1 MSEHKGRPTTQ
12 TARGFQILAKSPTHQ
27 HLAESRPNI
36 ERRLEAHRMRPP
48 LFVLLLNL
56 PTLPLAASEVSAQAE
71 HAMVRYRNHLEE
83 FSKTGS
89 LDNYKM
95 ACLELRMA
103 STRLNN
109 KLNKLQAN
117 SSSHRSFLVKDK
129 IMNTLAGGCKPYGL

>member
-1 MSEHKGRPTTQ
+1 
-12 TARGFQILAKSPTHQ
+12 
-27 HLAESRPNI
+27 
-36 ERRLEAHRMRPP
+36 MRPP

-71 HAMVRYRNHLEE
+71 HAMLRYHNHLEE

-95 ACLELRMA
+95 ACMELRMA
-103 STRLNN
+103 SARLN
-109 KLNKLQAN
+109 NKLQAN
-117 SSSHRSFLVKDK
+117 SSSQRSFLVKDK

>member
-1 MSEHKGRPTTQ
+1 M
-12 TARGFQILAKSPTHQ
+12 
-27 HLAESRPNI
+27 
-36 ERRLEAHRMRPP
+36 
-48 LFVLLLNL
+48 
-56 PTLPLAASEVSAQAE
+56 LPLAASEVSAQAE
-71 HAMVRYRNHLEE
+71 QSMLRYHNHLEE

-109 KLNKLQAN
+109 KLNNLQAN

-129 IMNTLAGGCKPYGL
+129 IINTLAGGCKPYGL

>member
-1 MSEHKGRPTTQ
+1 
-12 TARGFQILAKSPTHQ
+12 
-27 HLAESRPNI
+27 
-36 ERRLEAHRMRPP
+36 MRPS

-71 HAMVRYRNHLEE
+71 HAMLRYHNHLEE

-103 STRLNN
+103 SARLN
-109 KLNKLQAN
+109 NKLQAN
-117 SSSHRSFLVKDK
+117 SSSYRSFLVKDK

>member
-1 MSEHKGRPTTQ
+1 
-12 TARGFQILAKSPTHQ
+12 
-27 HLAESRPNI
+27 
-36 ERRLEAHRMRPP
+36 MRPS

-71 HAMVRYRNHLEE
+71 HAMLRYHNHLEE

-109 KLNKLQAN
+109 KLKAN

>member
-1 MSEHKGRPTTQ
+1 
-12 TARGFQILAKSPTHQ
+12 
-27 HLAESRPNI
+27 
-36 ERRLEAHRMRPP
+36 MRSP

-56 PTLPLAASEVSAQAE
+56 PTLPLAASEASAQAE
-71 HAMVRYRNHLEE
+71 HAMLRYHNHLEE
-83 FSKTGS
+83 FSKNGS

-117 SSSHRSFLVKDK
+117 SSGHRSFLVKDK

>member
-1 MSEHKGRPTTQ
+1 
-12 TARGFQILAKSPTHQ
+12 
-27 HLAESRPNI
+27 
-36 ERRLEAHRMRPP
+36 MRPP

-71 HAMVRYRNHLEE
+71 YAMVRYRNHLEE

-103 STRLNN
+103 SARLN
-109 KLNKLQAN
+109 NKLQAN
-117 SSSHRSFLVKDK
+117 SSSLRSFLVKDK

>member
-1 MSEHKGRPTTQ
+1 
-12 TARGFQILAKSPTHQ
+12 
-27 HLAESRPNI
+27 
-36 ERRLEAHRMRPP
+36 MRPP

-71 HAMVRYRNHLEE
+71 HAMLRYHTHLEE

-109 KLNKLQAN
+109 KLQSN
-117 SSSHRSFLVKDK
+117 SSSHMSFLAKDK

>member
-1 MSEHKGRPTTQ
+1 M
-12 TARGFQILAKSPTHQ
+12 L
-27 HLAESRPNI
+27 
-36 ERRLEAHRMRPP
+36 
-48 LFVLLLNL
+48 
-56 PTLPLAASEVSAQAE
+56 
-71 HAMVRYRNHLEE
+71 RYHNHLEE

-109 KLNKLQAN
+109 NLNKLQAN
-117 SSSHRSFLVKDK
+117 SSSHRSFLAKDK

>member
-1 MSEHKGRPTTQ
+1 
-12 TARGFQILAKSPTHQ
+12 
-27 HLAESRPNI
+27 
-36 ERRLEAHRMRPP
+36 MRPP

-71 HAMVRYRNHLEE
+71 HAMLRYHNHLEK

-103 STRLNN
+103 SARLN
-109 KLNKLQAN
+109 NKLQAN